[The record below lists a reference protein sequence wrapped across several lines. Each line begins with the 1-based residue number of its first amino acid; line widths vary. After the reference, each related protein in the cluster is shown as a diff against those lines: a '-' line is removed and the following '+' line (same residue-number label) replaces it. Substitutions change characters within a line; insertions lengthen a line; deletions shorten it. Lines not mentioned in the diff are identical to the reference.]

1 MKKAM
6 FYLLAIPM
14 LAGDVFQE
22 LGINATEG
30 QSYFFNSV
38 TLGSTSFPG
47 GAAKIPNDQKVRV
60 IRFLGEY
67 FRKYYKTEDFK
78 GRYDT
83 WWKEQEPEKPETP
96 EQRLAREK
104 LERENQEKEGERNAL
119 KVKSSEKANCRNQ
132 RRCHEKT
139 AAGNF
144 WKKYLKIQ
152 KQLTEPLNNPE
163 FKKQMKEMETCQ
175 KQAYEEE
182 YKLKA
187 AEDQTD
193 LGRWNAIKNPDVLL
207 KEKLEEFLHRSAD
220 IDFSAKLKEQYGHK
234 VFVNPGFESKDS
246 FWKLCFRAGKPAME
260 AARAIA
266 IEWLGEMK

>member
-1 MKKAM
+1 M

-60 IRFLGEY
+60 IRLLGEY

-78 GRYDT
+78 GRYTT

-104 LERENQEKEGERNAL
+104 LERENQEKDGERNAL
-119 KVKSSEKANCRNQ
+119 EGEKALRKQ
-132 RRCHEKT
+132 IAETKD
-139 AAGNF
+139 AAM
-144 WKKYLKIQ
+144 KKQLQEILESTLKIQ
-152 KQLTEPLNNPE
+152 KQLKEQLNNPE
-163 FKKQMKEMETCQ
+163 FKKQMKEMETFQ

-187 AEDQTD
+187 AEYQTD

-234 VFVNPGFESKDS
+234 VFVNPDFESKDS
-246 FWKLCFRAGKPAME
+246 FWKLCFRAGKPAVE
-260 AARAIA
+260 VARVIA
-266 IEWLGEMK
+266 KEWLGEMK

>member
-22 LGINATEG
+22 FGINATEG
-30 QSYFFNSV
+30 QTYFFNSV
-38 TLGSTSFPG
+38 TNGSMGFPQ
-47 GAAKIPNDQKVRV
+47 GAAKIAGDQRVRV
-60 IRFLGEY
+60 IKLLGEY

-78 GRYDT
+78 ARYAT

-119 KVKSSEKANCRNQ
+119 EGEKALRKQ
-132 RRCHEKT
+132 IAETKD
-139 AAGNF
+139 AAM
-144 WKKYLKIQ
+144 KKQLLEILESTLNIQ
-152 KQLTEPLNNPE
+152 KQLKEQLNNPE
-163 FKKQMKEMETCQ
+163 FKKQMKEMETFQ

-187 AEDQTD
+187 AQYQAD
-193 LGRWNAIKNPDVLL
+193 LERWNAIKNPDVLL
-207 KEKLEEFLHRSAD
+207 KEKLEEFLDHSAN
-220 IDFSAKLKEQYGHK
+220 IDFSAKLKEQYGRK
-234 VFVNPGFESKDS
+234 VFINPEMESKDS
-246 FWKLCFRAGKPAME
+246 FWKLCFRAGKPAVE
-260 AARAIA
+260 AARTIA
-266 IEWLGEMK
+266 REWLEEMK